1 MVQFPIFGGHE
12 VIADLLGK
20 HWIKVVHWTEFLFE
34 KSSSGPGRNSFFN
47 SDINNSFQSNS
58 DGESDGYMQNI
69 HALHG
74 GVPARCTPVAQQY
87 DAGIIAMVKGK
98 LLCDQLQCCV
108 LTYVMAGQMR
118 GRRKMTCNLYATDMH

>member
-1 MVQFPIFGGHE
+1 MLSLKLNNQKVPHKPCHSDFQTQVGIRNCFR
-12 VIADLLGK
+12 LLPEE
-20 HWIKVVHWTEFLFE
+20 ITYTQ
-34 KSSSGPGRNSFFN
+34 SSSSKISVEETNA
-47 SDINNSFQSNS
+47 
-58 DGESDGYMQNI
+58 DGYMQNI